1 MVTQFYKSLILLLIM
16 PLAFADSIDALVG
29 TVNGANK
36 ADFQVLR
43 GEEKF
48 EVIPMMALQD
58 GDWLCVKQPT
68 NDVLRDEQNYIMVN
82 FGGDQAEKVTFA
94 NSPYLVKKRDT
105 RFSLPGNVVSETKL
119 AWDKMFTHFL
129 EEVQAL
135 TRGDESIVL
144 SMPLLNNS
152 QKLVFGHGLS
162 LAWLGGNEP
171 YLVDVYHGDDK
182 ILSEELTYSKQ
193 VQFADKLLEIGNYKV
208 VVKDSEGKMVVG
220 EFEIVDS
227 LPVDL
232 KAVERYVGTGKF
244 EQVLFASWLAQKD
257 DWKLEAYQRVVEEK
271 FQAALLLKSS
281 LEKL

>member
-1 MVTQFYKSLILLLIM
+1 MFTQFYKSLILLLIM
-16 PLAFADSIDALVG
+16 PLTFADSIDALVG

-58 GDWLCVKQPT
+58 GDWICVKKPK

-82 FGGDQAEKVTFA
+82 FGGDQSEKVAFT

-135 TRGDESIVL
+135 TRADDPLAL
-144 SMPLLNNS
+144 SMPLLNGS
-152 QKLVFGHGLS
+152 QKLVVGSELN

-171 YLVDVYHGDDK
+171 YLVDIYQGNSKV
-182 ILSEELTYSKQ
+182 LSEEWTYSKQ
-193 VQFADKLLEIGNYKV
+193 VQFADKLLMVGNYKV
-208 VVKDSEGKMVVG
+208 VVKDSEGKTVAG

-232 KAVERYVGTGKF
+232 KAVERYVGTGKI

-257 DWKLEAYQRVVEEK
+257 DWELESYQRVVGEK
-271 FQAALLLKSS
+271 FQAALLLKNS

>member
-1 MVTQFYKSLILLLIM
+1 M